1 MMKYF
6 IFTLLFLSSFTLSA
20 QSPLCASR
28 PTTFCCEYV
37 SSVTING
44 QTYAGSNGFTS
55 SSGGNP
61 AGYYDYTTGTAVPTI
76 TAGNTI
82 SISYTAVTNGNYME
96 YFKLWIDFNGNGSL
110 TDAGEL
116 IHSYNVSWTGTKTM
130 TASFVVPTTVYN
142 GLVYMRFIMQY
153 SGSPVICGTYSY
165 GNTFDFKTTIVGAQP
180 NPNNPKPTE
189 TIGGKVTIPSGLSV
203 RPKMKLFKVN
213 GSTLTLVDS
222 VIVDTNGDYKL
233 KPDSYNTTY
242 RVVPSFSPS
251 LTTTDLTLLLNEA
264 KNVTV
269 PPVLVPGLVLTSGPK
284 MMAGDINK
292 DGSVYI
298 DDGYLLAANLSGLI
312 PFNTVLWFTSSDYS
326 TITISNFKTITSV
339 THFTVSFVTSTIS
352 NLNIKYVVLGDTDLS
367 SSSQ

>member
-1 MMKYF
+1 MRYIIF
-6 IFTLLFLSSFTLSA
+6 ILLFLMSFGVRA

-55 SSGGNP
+55 SSGGSP

-82 SISYTAVTNGNYME
+82 SISYTAVTSSNYME

-116 IHSYNVSWTGTKTM
+116 IHSYNVSWSGTKTV
-130 TASFVVPTTVYN
+130 TSTFVVPTSVYN
-142 GLVYMRFIMQY
+142 GQVYMRFIMQY
-153 SGSPVICGTYSY
+153 SGSPVICGTYPY

-189 TIGGKVTIPSGLSV
+189 TISGKVTIPSGLTT

-213 GSTLTLVDS
+213 GTSLTLVDS
-222 VIVDTNGDYKL
+222 VVVDSNGNYVL

-242 RVVPSFSPS
+242 RVVPSYSPT
-251 LTTTDLTLLLNEA
+251 LTTTDLTILLNEA
-264 KNVTV
+264 KNVSV
-269 PPVLVPGLVLTSGPK
+269 PPALTPGLVLTTGPK
-284 MMAGDINK
+284 MRAGDING
-292 DGSVYI
+292 DGKVYI
-298 DDGYLLAANLSGLI
+298 DDGYLLSTNLSGMI
-312 PFNTVLWFTSSDYS
+312 TFSTIYWFTSSDYS
-326 TITISNFKTITSV
+326 TITLSNFNTITPSS
-339 THFTVSFVTSTIS
+339 HFTINFTTSSVI
-352 NLNIKYVVLGDTDLS
+352 LNIKYIVLGDTDLS